1 MPQKLSEK
9 AVEKSSFTIRF
20 EFNER
25 TPSGLVPFVP
35 NSGLIWSL
43 VDEDG
48 QTINNRQDVSIDPP
62 AQTVDVVLIGNDLA
76 LAGGHP
82 VTRYVTISGTY
93 NGTAGN
99 NLPVIDEAS
108 FQIVNVKGKS

>member
-9 AVEKSSFTIRF
+9 AVEKSSYTVRF

-48 QTINNRQDVSIDPP
+48 QTVNSKKDIPIDPP
-62 AQTVDVVLIGNDLA
+62 AQTVDVVLKGDDLA
-76 LAGGHP
+76 LADGHP
-82 VTRYVTISGTY
+82 VMRYVSIEGTY

-99 NLPVIDEAS
+99 DLPMIDEAS
-108 FQIVNVKGKS
+108 FQIVNIKGKV

>member
-9 AVEKSSFTIRF
+9 AVEKSSFTVRF

-25 TPSGLVPFVP
+25 TPSGLIPFVP
-35 NSGLIWSL
+35 NSGLAWSL

-48 QTINNRQDVSIDPP
+48 QTINSKQDVPIDPP
-62 AQTVDVVLIGNDLA
+62 TQTVDVVLQGDDLA

-82 VTRYVTISGTY
+82 VMRYVTIKGTY

-99 NLPVIDEAS
+99 NLSMIDEAS
-108 FQIVNVKGKS
+108 FQIVNIKGQT